1 MLQEAVKKKP
11 TSRSDCWQDYVIPQ
25 CWDAFTP
32 EDHRV
37 WDILF
42 ERQVTALGNRIV
54 RPFRDGLDLL
64 HLSHPGI
71 PDLAEL
77 NAKLKART
85 GWETVAVPGLV
96 PDAIFFAMLS
106 ERVFPVG
113 NFIRTFEQLDYLE
126 EPDLFH
132 DIFGHVPM
140 LSHAGFAAMMAH
152 SGHLGLAAIA
162 AGHGE
167 WAARLYWHSVEFSLA
182 RENGE
187 VKILGAG
194 LASSFGEFGVSL
206 DGADVARPR
215 FTVRDAIATPYHHD
229 AFQPLYMVCDD
240 VDGLSAELLGM
251 DLARLERLARGV

>member
-1 MLQEAVKKKP
+1 MLQQALHQTP
-11 TSRSDCWQDYVIPQ
+11 LGASTRWQDYVIPQ
-25 CWDAFTP
+25 RWDAFTP
-32 EDHRV
+32 DDHRV

-42 ERQVTALGNRIV
+42 ERQVEALGTRIV
-54 RPFRDGLDLL
+54 ASFREGLDLL

-77 NAKLKART
+77 NAKLKGRT

-96 PDAIFFAMLS
+96 PDVIFFAMLA

-113 NFIRTFEQLDYLE
+113 NFIRSFEQLDYLE

-140 LSHAGFAAMMAH
+140 LSHPGFAAMMEH
-152 SGHLGLAAIA
+152 SGHLGLSAIA

-167 WAARLYWHSVEFSLA
+167 WAARLYWHSVEFSLC
-182 RENGE
+182 REAGE

-194 LASSFGEFGVSL
+194 LASSFGEFRVSL
-206 DGADVARPR
+206 DSDEVVRPR
-215 FTVRDAIATPYHHD
+215 FTIEDAIATPYHSD
-229 AFQPLYMVCDD
+229 AFQPLYMVSDD
-240 VDGLSAELLGM
+240 VDSLSAELLEM
-251 DLARLERLARGV
+251 DLAGLERLSRGV

>member
-1 MLQEAVKKKP
+1 MLQQALHETPLGAS
-11 TSRSDCWQDYVIPQ
+11 TRWQDYVIPQ
-25 CWDAFTP
+25 CWEAFTP

-42 ERQVTALGNRIV
+42 ERQVEALGTRIV
-54 RPFRDGLDLL
+54 TPFRDGLDLL

-71 PDLAEL
+71 PELAEL
-77 NAKLKART
+77 NIKLMAQT

-96 PDAIFFAMLS
+96 PDVIFFAMLS

-113 NFIRTFEQLDYLE
+113 NFIRTFDQLDYLE

-140 LSHAGFAAMMAH
+140 LSHPTFAAMIEHM
-152 SGHLGLAAIA
+152 GRLGLGAIA

-167 WAARLYWHSVEFSLA
+167 WAARLYWHSVEFSLC
-182 RENGE
+182 REYGE

-194 LASSFGEFGVSL
+194 LASSFGESRVSL
-206 DGADVARPR
+206 DSEHIARPR
-215 FTVRDAIATPYHHD
+215 FTVSRAISTPYHHD
-229 AFQPLYMVCDD
+229 AFQPLYMVSDD
-240 VDGLSAELLGM
+240 VDGLSVELLAI
-251 DLARLERLARGV
+251 DLAGLERLARGV